1 MVLLPPG
8 DKVNY
13 TLNYL
18 ITVISANR
26 SPFLSC
32 LQIPSCPINYVSI
45 TLSNANLVRN
55 LRPNRRPLLLALPLL
70 MVVYVNSKVS
80 ALQRVTF
87 CL

>member
-18 ITVISANR
+18 ITFICANR
-26 SPFLSC
+26 PPFLSC

-45 TLSNANLVRN
+45 TPSNANLVRN
-55 LRPNRRPLLLALPLL
+55 FASNHGPLLLALPLL
-70 MVVYVNSKVS
+70 MVVSVNSKVS

-87 CL
+87 CP